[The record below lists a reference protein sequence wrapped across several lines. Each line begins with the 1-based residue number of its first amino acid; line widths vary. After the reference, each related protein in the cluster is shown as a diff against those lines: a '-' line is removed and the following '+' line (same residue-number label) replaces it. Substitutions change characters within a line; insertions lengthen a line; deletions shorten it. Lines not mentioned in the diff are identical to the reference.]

1 MEAEAG
7 PKVYNSIYASPFG
20 DELLERFAEATI
32 SANHLGRTDGT
43 QAAPDLLDISFSSND
58 AVGHAYGPDSPE
70 IANEQISL
78 DRTLGRLAAFI
89 DSKVG
94 KQNVLWALSAD
105 HGSEPEPEA
114 EREPNHN
121 AAAQRLPLS
130 EALNSAQKQLD
141 AIFHVAD
148 DTQWFVAKTDSM
160 LYFDTAEVDRHHVG
174 LAAVRQALAEKV
186 HNVSGMERFY
196 GASQLDR

>member
-1 MEAEAG
+1 MRRAQRIPTPASRGLPCRIAGSASYHTHEVAGQFPHPMEAEAG
-7 PKVYNSIYASPFG
+7 PKVYNSIYASLFG

-70 IANEQISL
+70 IADEQISL

-130 EALNSAQKQLD
+130 E
-141 AIFHVAD
+141 
-148 DTQWFVAKTDSM
+148 
-160 LYFDTAEVDRHHVG
+160 
-174 LAAVRQALAEKV
+174 
-186 HNVSGMERFY
+186 
-196 GASQLDR
+196 